1 MTLIRYQPWDMFN
14 QVREDMNRLLETHF
28 GDLRD
33 SDNSRVITSQW
44 TPAIDIREEPN
55 RFVIYADVP
64 GVKVEDIE
72 VTMENGVLTVKG
84 ERKFEKEQEKNGYR
98 NVERAT
104 GSFYRR
110 FSLPDSA
117 NAERIEAKNKDGV
130 LEIVIPKQEKTLPRK
145 IAVKT

>member
-14 QVREDMNRLLETHF
+14 QVREDMSRLLETHF

-55 RFVIYADVP
+55 QFVIYADVP

-84 ERKFEKEQEKNGYR
+84 ERKFEKEHEKNGYR
-98 NVERAT
+98 RVERAT

-117 NAERIEAKNKDGV
+117 NAERIEAKTKDGV
-130 LEIVIPKQEKTLPRK
+130 LEIVIPKQAKTLPRK
-145 IAVKT
+145 IAVKG

>member
-14 QVREDMNRLLETHF
+14 QVREDMSRLLETHF

-44 TPAIDIREEPN
+44 TPAIDIKEEPN
-55 RFVIYADVP
+55 QFVIYADVP

-72 VTMENGVLTVKG
+72 ITMENGVLTVKG

-98 NVERAT
+98 RVERAT

-145 IAVKT
+145 IAVKS